1 MTIEEIRREALR
13 LDPETRAELAHA
25 LLSSLDSLSD
35 AEIERLW
42 IDEAARRDAEL
53 EAGTA
58 SFSPAHEVIAR
69 ARSQRA

>member
-1 MTIEEIRREALR
+1 MTIEELKREALS

-53 EAGTA
+53 DAGA
-58 SFSPAHEVIAR
+58 AGSSPARDVLAR
-69 ARSQRA
+69 ARSRRA

>member
-1 MTIEEIRREALR
+1 MTIEELRREALR

-25 LLSSLDSLSD
+25 LLSSLDDLSD

-53 EAGTA
+53 DSGMAP
-58 SFSPAHEVIAR
+58 SSPAQDVLAR
-69 ARSQRA
+69 ARSRRA

>member
-1 MTIEEIRREALR
+1 MTVEEIKREALR

-42 IDEAARRDAEL
+42 LEEAARRDAEL
-53 EAGTA
+53 DDGTA
-58 SFSPAHEVIAR
+58 SSSPAKDVLAR
-69 ARSQRA
+69 ARSRRA

>member
-35 AEIERLW
+35 SEIERLW
-42 IDEAARRDAEL
+42 LDEAARRDTEL
-53 EAGTA
+53 DAGTA
-58 SFSPAHEVIAR
+58 SSSPAQDVLAR
-69 ARSQRA
+69 ARSRRA

>member
-1 MTIEEIRREALR
+1 MTIEELKREALR

-25 LLSSLDSLSD
+25 LLSSLDTLSD

-53 EAGTA
+53 DSGAA
-58 SFSPAHEVIAR
+58 SSSPAQDVLAR
-69 ARSQRA
+69 ARSRRG